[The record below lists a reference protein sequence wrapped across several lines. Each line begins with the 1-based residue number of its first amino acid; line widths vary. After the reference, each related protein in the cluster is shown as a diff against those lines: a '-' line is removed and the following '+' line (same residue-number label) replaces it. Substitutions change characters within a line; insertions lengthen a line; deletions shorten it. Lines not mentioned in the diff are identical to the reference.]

1 MRHRLAGMPTRNSA
15 LLETETAQSV
25 LPRQMQLSTV
35 APCQLNATSKPQGQ
49 AASTERPEESSV
61 RLHAVQPRRIPE
73 HSGAERFEPP
83 VVASHVVDESNA
95 CTRNS
100 GQQNG
105 VTRQHFPRQSQPN

>member
-1 MRHRLAGMPTRNSA
+1 MRHRLAGMPTRNNA

-73 HSGAERFEPP
+73 HSGAERFGPGICLRCNY
-83 VVASHVVDESNA
+83 NA
-95 CTRNS
+95 TGSATRS
-100 GQQNG
+100 CLPCG
-105 VTRQHFPRQSQPN
+105 